1 MSRGFYIMSA
11 VMHAMWNPTFTN
23 DNTGVVA
30 PLYQNE
36 LGGWAIDP
44 VLGQYYTMHAMYE
57 STEGEKIHAT
67 QKHIW
72 YYVKEYNRYVHSTG
86 DMEFTKE

>member
-1 MSRGFYIMSA
+1 
-11 VMHAMWNPTFTN
+11 
-23 DNTGVVA
+23 
-30 PLYQNE
+30 
-36 LGGWAIDP
+36 
-44 VLGQYYTMHAMYE
+44 MHAMYE
-57 STEGEKIHAT
+57 STEGEKIRAT